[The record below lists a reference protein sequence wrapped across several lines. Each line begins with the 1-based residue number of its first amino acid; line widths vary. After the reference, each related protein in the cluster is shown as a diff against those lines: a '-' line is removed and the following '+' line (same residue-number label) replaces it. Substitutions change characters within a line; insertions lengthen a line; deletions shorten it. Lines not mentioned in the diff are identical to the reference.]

1 MTLFSLAVTIF
12 LIANPIGS
20 APAFVALVKDFDF
33 ARQKKILL
41 REALFSLLLAL
52 LYLYIG
58 DAFLKVLQIE
68 PYSLSISGG
77 IVIFLVALTM
87 IFPKAQQE
95 TSTVKI
101 TREPFIVPIA
111 TPLIAGG
118 GVFTTIIVYL
128 KQTNDY
134 VLMSEAI
141 ALAWIFVILITYS
154 AAYLQKLLG
163 KGGLIVLE
171 RLMGMLLLMMG
182 VELIMRGTTTLINV
196 IHK

>member
-1 MTLFSLAVTIF
+1 MTLFSLVVTIF

-41 REALFSLLLAL
+41 REALFSLLFAF

-87 IFPKAQQE
+87 IFPRTQQE
-95 TSTVKI
+95 TSAVKI

-182 VELIMRGTTTLINV
+182 VELIVRGTTTLINV